1 VKLSGVLGYE
11 AGAGRDSYSNANGPE
26 LDGPAA
32 YLERVI
38 RREHFT
44 EAEQIEISDGNSH
57 R

>member
-1 VKLSGVLGYE
+1 LDEFRIAGLLGLSV
-11 AGAGRDSYSNANGPE
+11 
-26 LDGPAA
+26 DGPAA
-32 YLERVI
+32 YLLSVI